1 VLTVELNF
9 KGKNVVVT
17 GGNAGIGLA
26 AAKVFAQCGANVA
39 VCARREDKLRKA
51 VEEIKEFGTTVYGGV
66 CDVGK
71 SEQLYRFANDAQEAL
86 GGIDIWVSNAGFMKP
101 GKIIDTPEELWDDYF
116 NINVKSVYIG
126 AKIAKDKMKNGGVL
140 INAASFASLM
150 PSVNAGVY
158 AATKAAISNLT
169 RTLSSELAPYDI
181 RVAGYIPGLIATD
194 INSENIAKNHDRLL
208 EAISLRKFGTAE
220 DVAYGIVFLA
230 SEYAS
235 YISGTCLEI
244 TGGKFAT
251 QNPMAAWD
259 I

>member
-1 VLTVELNF
+1 
-9 KGKNVVVT
+9 
-17 GGNAGIGLA
+17 
-26 AAKVFAQCGANVA
+26 
-39 VCARREDKLRKA
+39 
-51 VEEIKEFGTTVYGGV
+51 
-66 CDVGK
+66 
-71 SEQLYRFANDAQEAL
+71 
-86 GGIDIWVSNAGFMKP
+86 
-101 GKIIDTPEELWDDYF
+101 
-116 NINVKSVYIG
+116 
-126 AKIAKDKMKNGGVL
+126 MKNGGVL

-158 AATKAAISNLT
+158 AATKAAISSLT
-169 RTLSSELAPYDI
+169 RTLSSELAPYNI
-181 RVAGYIPGLIATD
+181 RVVGYIPGLIATD
-194 INSENIAKNHDRLL
+194 INNESIARNRDRLL